1 MSEPK
6 DQSSWTPPRTWL
18 LKQISAVV
26 TKHAALTVD
35 GWDEGGR
42 RASGP
47 DFAARPA
54 EFKTRQATAEIIASL
69 VTIAIRGPAIV
80 AAIIAGYEPL
90 PDKFGPGCG
99 FRQRLSS

>member
-69 VTIAIRGPAIV
+69 VTIAIRGVPPNTTA
-80 AAIIAGYEPL
+80 
-90 PDKFGPGCG
+90 
-99 FRQRLSS
+99 R